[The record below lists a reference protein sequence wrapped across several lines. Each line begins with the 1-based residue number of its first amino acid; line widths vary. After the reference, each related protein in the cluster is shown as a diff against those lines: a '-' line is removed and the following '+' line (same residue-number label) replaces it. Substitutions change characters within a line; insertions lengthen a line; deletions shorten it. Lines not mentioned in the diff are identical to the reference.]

1 MEEVRAGKREMVKQF
16 LEGLASLDFTL
27 ENITDGSKLEILLDR
42 LDIPK
47 AEETAYSRF
56 KKYIQKRV
64 VGKGEEFSFEK
75 RKNVREAFRIRVYI
89 DMFVK
94 SALGYQGITGGD
106 VVYYTRLAY
115 LLTKRLK
122 SKKPINW
129 PEILEKSS
137 DLWNGGRVPDPK
149 VGRAIAMLTAKVF
162 YQLKHGKYRL
172 GTPTP
177 YELFPEESGG
187 FKKPLRAKRHSTRKK
202 SEDQL
207 SEAIV

>member
-1 MEEVRAGKREMVKQF
+1 MEDVRAAKNEVVKQF
-16 LEGLASLDFTL
+16 LKELESLDFTL
-27 ENITDGSKLEILLDR
+27 ENITDGSRLEVLLDP

-47 AEETAYSRF
+47 AEETAYDRF

-64 VGKGEEFSFEK
+64 VDKGEEFSFEK

-94 SALGYQGITGGD
+94 SALGYLGITGGD

-137 DLWNGGRVPDPK
+137 DLWNGGRVPDPR
-149 VGRAIAMLTAKVF
+149 VGRIIAALTSKTF
-162 YQLKHGKYRL
+162 YQLLYGKFRL

-177 YELFPEESGG
+177 QELFPEEFGG
-187 FKKPLRAKRHSTRKK
+187 FKKPLSVKKRSTRKK
-202 SEDQL
+202 PEEEL
-207 SEAIV
+207 GEVMM